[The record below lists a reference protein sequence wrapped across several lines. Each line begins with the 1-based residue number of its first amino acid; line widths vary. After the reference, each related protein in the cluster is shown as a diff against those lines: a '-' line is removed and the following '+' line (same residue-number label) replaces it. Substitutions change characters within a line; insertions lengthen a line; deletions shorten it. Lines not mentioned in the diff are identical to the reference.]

1 MEEEEQSEELAEA
14 PATAQHLN
22 DLEQMVQ
29 FDEDMEDL
37 LEEPTTGAGFTEEAT
52 EEHEEHEERRAR
64 RSSTLYESV
73 LRRRK
78 VRSTSARSL
87 SACKPRARARA
98 PAPCAPPPPPTFLPP
113 SAMP

>member
-52 EEHEEHEERRAR
+52 EEHEEHEEQGEEELHALRERA
-64 RSSTLYESV
+64 
-73 LRRRK
+73 
-78 VRSTSARSL
+78 APPQG
-87 SACKPRARARA
+87 APARAARDGQAPRILDHLGIARA
-98 PAPCAPPPPPTFLPP
+98 DA
-113 SAMP
+113 